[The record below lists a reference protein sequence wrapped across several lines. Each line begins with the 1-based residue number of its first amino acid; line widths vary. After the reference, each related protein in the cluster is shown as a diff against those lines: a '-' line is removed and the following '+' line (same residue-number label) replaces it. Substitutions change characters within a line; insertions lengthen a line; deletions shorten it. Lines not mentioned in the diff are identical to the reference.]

1 MEGTKWWSM
10 QGATCGGKA
19 ARDLQLLIAEAYH
32 VLVLDMFGHQ
42 RLLERVQH
50 VGCAPLV
57 AHDLHSHR
65 PALPGACS
73 TAQPQLFTFTSLR
86 SADILDIQRPV
97 LRSIL
102 RDAARV
108 QDRAHRSSLV
118 RHGSFPAI
126 VKSAAGATSIGG
138 LASL

>member
-1 MEGTKWWSM
+1 MVEHAGCNMCW
-10 QGATCGGKA
+10 QGSKRPA
-19 ARDLQLLIAEAYH
+19 AVIAEAYH
-32 VLVLDMFGHQ
+32 VLVLDVFGHQ

-73 TAQPQLFTFTSLR
+73 AAQPQLFTSLR
-86 SADILDIQRPV
+86 TADILDIQRPV

-118 RHGSFPAI
+118 RNGSFPAI
-126 VKSAAGATSIGG
+126 VKSAAGATRIGG